1 MSQRNE
7 FHEWFSTSVPFQITK
22 LWETHK
28 YPAHPPSL
36 DFSFHSTTYFL
47 LSKSTQKN
55 SKIALFLLYML
66 HSTSQRSGKHIS
78 TLSIPRLWPFRF
90 YQPLL
95 PAIQEHL
102 KCFSIVLF
110 LLYTLPYNGLSVHTY
125 CRLGDSLY
133 ISSWVAIYLI
143 DLMSQHALALMD
155 ITAMSFSGTT
165 IHTQKIATS
174 GSTSPS
180 CLVHISLSSNPACD
194 FFLVTCADT
203 QQLLLLLC
211 ISWPSVHRSILTGLP
226 HHLAYLSHPL
236 SS

>member
-7 FHEWFSTSVPFQITK
+7 FHKWFSTSVPFQITK

-55 SKIALFLLYML
+55 SNIALFLLYML

-102 KCFSIVLF
+102 KNFSIVTLQRLIGPYILSPRRQF
-110 LLYTLPYNGLSVHTY
+110 IYIFMSGHLPYRPHVSACSCFNRYNGNELQRY
-125 CRLGDSLY
+125 NDSY
-133 ISSWVAIYLI
+133 TE
-143 DLMSQHALALMD
+143 D
-155 ITAMSFSGTT
+155 
-165 IHTQKIATS
+165 
-174 GSTSPS
+174 
-180 CLVHISLSSNPACD
+180 CHI
-194 FFLVTCADT
+194 
-203 QQLLLLLC
+203 
-211 ISWPSVHRSILTGLP
+211 R
-226 HHLAYLSHPL
+226 
-236 SS
+236 